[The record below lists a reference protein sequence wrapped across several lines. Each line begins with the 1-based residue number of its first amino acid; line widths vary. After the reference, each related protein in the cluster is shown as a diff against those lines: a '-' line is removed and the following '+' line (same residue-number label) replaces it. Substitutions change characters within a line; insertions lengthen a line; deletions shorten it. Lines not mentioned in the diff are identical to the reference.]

1 MSQPT
6 KTISNN
12 SQCDSTHSDI
22 AKKCGEPVTSDS
34 TLRRS
39 QKAPKMPKPVKILK
53 SGNLDGRGRVCKR
66 CTKCG
71 ERAKSNNAAS
81 CVKGCVDPFPNRAP
95 SVKKKRKQ
103 KHPDTIPKKAKKKKI
118 QENVT
123 GLLGQPSAAA
133 LAIFG
138 PEMKPPSNFEQ
149 LRRPLSNGALSVTKK
164 RKHPDTIPKKAKKK
178 KIQENVISQPQNLKT
193 SEMKPAC
200 NVEQP
205 KVQAMGPE
213 ELVIVPS
220 ELSPFDS
227 IETLFEEFT
236 DVPFAFDDVPFAF
249 DDVFDMF

>member
-1 MSQPT
+1 
-6 KTISNN
+6 
-12 SQCDSTHSDI
+12 
-22 AKKCGEPVTSDS
+22 
-34 TLRRS
+34 
-39 QKAPKMPKPVKILK
+39 MPKPVKILK

-95 SVKKKRKQ
+95 SVKKNIKQ
-103 KHPDTIPKKAKKKKI
+103 KHPDTTPKKAKKKKKI

-123 GLLGQPSAAA
+123 DLLGQPSAAA

-149 LRRPLSNGALSVTKK
+149 LGRPLSNGALSVTKK
-164 RKHPDTIPKKAKKK
+164 RKHPDTTPKKAKKK
-178 KIQENVISQPQNLKT
+178 KIQENVISQRQNLKT

-249 DDVFDMF
+249 EDVPFAFDDVFDMF

>member
-118 QENVT
+118 QENV
-123 GLLGQPSAAA
+123 
-133 LAIFG
+133 
-138 PEMKPPSNFEQ
+138 
-149 LRRPLSNGALSVTKK
+149 
-164 RKHPDTIPKKAKKK
+164 
-178 KIQENVISQPQNLKT
+178 ISQPQNLKT

>member
-1 MSQPT
+1 MVG
-6 KTISNN
+6 
-12 SQCDSTHSDI
+12 D
-22 AKKCGEPVTSDS
+22 VF
-34 TLRRS
+34 
-39 QKAPKMPKPVKILK
+39 V
-53 SGNLDGRGRVCKR
+53 
-66 CTKCG
+66 
-71 ERAKSNNAAS
+71 NAAPS
-81 CVKGCVDPFPNRAP
+81 AESVPKATTQHPASKGASTRSPTGLPV
-95 SVKKKRKQ
+95 SQRKEN
-103 KHPDTIPKKAKKKKI
+103 KNILTLSPKKQKKKKI